1 MLGGSGRYYHC
12 NRSVNMPQVLSL
24 HSTRTAQANTEA
36 RPRRQ
41 SKREVTDCMEQPSV
55 AIISAATALIAVVVG
70 PISAYLIAKRQ
81 ITATVVSTNRQAWI
95 NQLRDHLSQLHSL
108 LFRLPMALKIPGGI
122 LTGQQGS
129 GLFDR
134 YNAALDE
141 AALLRAKIVL
151 MLNPKEPPHVDLAQL
166 LDKALSAASEAAIS
180 ESQPKLDELLGYREQ
195 LTSMSQKILKAEWVR
210 VKAGK

>member
-1 MLGGSGRYYHC
+1 M
-12 NRSVNMPQVLSL
+12 
-24 HSTRTAQANTEA
+24 
-36 RPRRQ
+36 
-41 SKREVTDCMEQPSV
+41 DQPSV
-55 AIISAATALIAVVVG
+55 ANTTAIISAATALIAVVVA

-108 LFRLPMALKIPGGI
+108 LFRLPMALKSPGGI
-122 LTGQQGS
+122 LTGQQVS

-151 MLNPKEPPHVDLAQL
+151 MLNPKEPPHIDLAQL
-166 LDKALSAASEAAIS
+166 LDKALSAASAAALT
-180 ESQPKLDELLGYREQ
+180 ESQPRLDELLGY
-195 LTSMSQKILKAEWVR
+195 MSQNILKAEWVR